1 MARGLLWD
9 HQPRH
14 DLLPRHRHHGRRHQ
28 DARDG
33 FLHRVRPS
41 RRGSLSHVCSWSV
54 KDSFVSACLIRT
66 KFSFHFFLFF
76 SFLSFSS
83 ISGGAFGQAIHMI
96 TGIDQGLAVACTM
109 AGMQASITR
118 TPLSSTLV
126 VGFFFPQ
133 FVTTMMVPIAAATF
147 TSYFLTTQN
156 KLFAP
161 QRQRGGTNLFCFS
174 LCSLFFVSV
183 LFFIFFLFF
192 LSQILCTWIPLTL
205 RWVTRRRKR
214 RRRKGRRLGS

>member
-1 MARGLLWD
+1 
-9 HQPRH
+9 
-14 DLLPRHRHHGRRHQ
+14 
-28 DARDG
+28 
-33 FLHRVRPS
+33 
-41 RRGSLSHVCSWSV
+41 
-54 KDSFVSACLIRT
+54 
-66 KFSFHFFLFF
+66 
-76 SFLSFSS
+76 
-83 ISGGAFGQAIHMI
+83 MI

-174 LCSLFFVSV
+174 LSFFFFCSFLHLLPLLLVADLVHVDPTDIEMGDKKEEEKAQGQETEKLAEKSTEKAEEENKEDGRDPSQTQLQRTADVVS
-183 LFFIFFLFF
+183 L
-192 LSQILCTWIPLTL
+192 
-205 RWVTRRRKR
+205 
-214 RRRKGRRLGS
+214 